1 MVNYETLVSTMESV
15 RQGRDEYAAKAN
27 GLLSHL
33 ESFNNYFALRLAEMV
48 FAPAE
53 QFSVNLQAKNTL
65 VSLSACQRGSKRC
78 QAPHP
83 ALL

>member
-27 GLLSHL
+27 GLLSDL

-48 FAPAE
+48 LAPAE

-65 VSLSACQRGSKRC
+65 VSLSAR
-78 QAPHP
+78 
-83 ALL
+83 L

>member
-15 RQGRDEYAAKAN
+15 RQSRDEYAAKAN
-27 GLLSHL
+27 GLLSDL
-33 ESFNNYFALRLAEMV
+33 ESFNNYFALRLAEMA

-53 QFSVNLQAKNTL
+53 QFSVNLQAKNTF
-65 VSLSACQRGSKRC
+65 LSACQRGSKRC